1 MTKKYPCE
9 EYELKALPIQL
20 YPVLLDEDGQVIDGN
35 HRLAQDPKWK
45 KTTVQGIKG
54 EKLHLLAEI
63 AANSQRRRV
72 KRTERASQF
81 RTLAGMVQ
89 KEGFTPGKICLEVAR
104 LTGFTSTYVSRYM
117 PAKYKDPAMSRTQAS
132 PQRFIYL
139 PSGRKV
145 FMQSG
150 KVTFLED
157 QALKNGTA
165 KAAIIEA
172 LINYWKTHPD
182 IIDLSK
188 LKHYGY
194 KKTHPKRYANGEII
208 K

>member
-1 MTKKYPCE
+1 MVQYPCE
-9 EYELKALPIQL
+9 QYSLKSLPVKL
-20 YPVLLDEDGQVIDGN
+20 YPVLLDEDQKLIDGN
-35 HRLAQDPKWK
+35 HRLATDPNWP
-45 KTTVQGIKG
+45 TITVKGVKG

-72 KRTERASQF
+72 KRTERAREF
-81 RTLAGMVQ
+81 TALARMIQ
-89 KEGFTPGKICLEVAR
+89 QEGFTPGKICLEVAR

-117 PAKYKDPAMSRTQAS
+117 PARYKDPAMSRVQAS

-145 FMQSG
+145 FMQSHR
-150 KVTFLED
+150 VTYLED
-157 QALKNGTA
+157 QAAKTGTA

-172 LINYWKTHPD
+172 LINYWRLHPE
-182 IIDLSK
+182 IIDVSK

-194 KKTHPKRYANGEII
+194 KRVKKYATGEVI
-208 K
+208 